1 MEYLA
6 VSATPFAVRQK
17 SLPRLMWSWVT
28 VLGCVYGCG
37 GSTVSHSSIQGVCI
51 PSHGDLPPNWQAP
64 RSIRFP
70 HTGKPWSA
78 LEQRMSDA
86 AVTKGFDEMVAF
98 MAERP
103 SRVNALWD
111 NSVEAFIDTAY
122 AEPSSSGLAQR
133 AITLARK
140 HLIALSK
147 PYLGGESTS
156 PSCVN
161 VSEYLTLAV
170 YARTLQRRRAG
181 DERLDELYIRLRD
194 GANLALDDCR
204 TIEGLLGF
212 DPRIALSDSK
222 AANGDVYGWVMW
234 SVTLLDALA
243 NPELRLPKGSARFV
257 RDVWKYLSRYRVPL
271 AKDYADGMNQ
281 SDVYDAAYLMT
292 HVGYVPTGYGRHRL
306 RVTDAPWLYRYL
318 RENFYAAMQMGE
330 LDLFAE
336 FVDLLRQYGCTES
349 SDAQLRHGTR
359 YLLSLYRQAGDSWLA
374 HREHYEQKEISDY
387 DALHKPWTAIA
398 GLRRRFFEPVD
409 KGSYRA
415 AFERVMADEVDAR

>member
-1 MEYLA
+1 MENFA
-6 VSATPFAVRQK
+6 VISASCAVRQEP
-17 SLPRLMWSWVT
+17 LPRPVWSWIAILV
-28 VLGCVYGCG
+28 CVCGCG
-37 GSTVSHSSIQGVCI
+37 GSKVNHSSIQRVCI
-51 PSHGDLPPNWQAP
+51 PSHRDLPPDWQAP
-64 RSIRFP
+64 QSIRFP
-70 HTGKPWSA
+70 YTAKPWSA
-78 LEQRMSDA
+78 LEQRMSEV

-98 MAERP
+98 MDERP

-133 AITLARK
+133 AIALARK
-140 HLIALSK
+140 HLFVLSG
-147 PYLGGESTS
+147 PYLGDESMS

-170 YARTLQRRRAG
+170 YARTLQRRRIG
-181 DERLDELYIRLRD
+181 DERLDELYIHLRD
-194 GANLALDDCR
+194 GANTALDDCG

-212 DPRIALSDSK
+212 EPRVALADSK

-257 RDVWKYLSRYRVPL
+257 RDAWKYLSRYQVPV

-292 HVGYVPTGYGRHRL
+292 HIGYVPTGYGRHRL
-306 RVTDAPWLYRYL
+306 RVADAPWLYRYL
-318 RENFYAAMQMGE
+318 RANFYAAMQMGE

-336 FVDLLRQYGCTES
+336 FVDLLRQYGCTEEN
-349 SDAQLRHGTR
+349 DAQLRHGTR

-374 HREHYEQKEISDY
+374 HREHYEPKEISDY

-409 KGSYRA
+409 EASYRA